1 MESRQSNKELVKQRG
16 GNEKGSSFVI
26 SDVFSSFF
34 LSPHQSKEFQVKAP
48 LCSRSPFALPS
59 SSFFLSANPPLGCQ
73 ISLPTSTR
81 LSVTLR
87 DFPPCSLSPFQALLH
102 LHWIVF
108 RKQCDLFQGA
118 NLSVPNVMP
127 GSVFILLL
135 NVVCFHSE
143 VLSGLLSTR
152 RYIQYSGQR
161 ETQWTL
167 HRVLSNTVHRIYAQN
182 EKEEGH

>member
-1 MESRQSNKELVKQRG
+1 MK
-16 GNEKGSSFVI
+16 
-26 SDVFSSFF
+26 
-34 LSPHQSKEFQVKAP
+34 KAP
-48 LCSRSPFALPS
+48 LLLSLM
-59 SSFFLSANPPLGCQ
+59 SFLLFFSLLIRVKNFKSKPLFVQG
-73 ISLPTSTR
+73 
-81 LSVTLR
+81 
-87 DFPPCSLSPFQALLH
+87 ALLLCLLLLFFSFSQPPFGLPNQFTYQH
-102 LHWIVF
+102 QAFSDTEGLSSLQFISVSGSASSPLDCF
-108 RKQCDLFQGA
+108 SQQCDLFQGA